1 MDSLKSQETLKIQGD
16 INFTRVLGIR
26 KVGEEK
32 ILSSK
37 RVSFDFS
44 DVSRCDSSALVLLI
58 AWKRFAKASGAE
70 IEFLHLPQSLM
81 SLADMC
87 NIKSIIDL

>member
-1 MDSLKSQETLKIQGD
+1 MDSLNSKETLKIQGD

-26 KVGEEK
+26 KIGEEK
-32 ILSSK
+32 ISLNK
-37 RVSFDFS
+37 HVCFDFS

-58 AWKRFAKASGAE
+58 AWKRFAKVSGAQV
-70 IEFLHLPQSLM
+70 EFLHLPQSLM